1 MKGFDTMLELKK
13 RLFKALDDIWC
24 EITFDNEGM
33 EIFNNLWDELM
44 EAIVKENLSKINEI
58 IDKFYLEFQ
67 KTKYDISW
75 EILDQLED
83 MDFTDI

>member
-1 MKGFDTMLELKK
+1 MLELKK
-13 RLFKALDDIWC
+13 RLFDALEDIWG
-24 EITFDNEGM
+24 ELTFDREGK

-44 EAIVKENLSKINEI
+44 EAIIKEDLFQINEI

>member
-1 MKGFDTMLELKK
+1 MLELKK
-13 RLFKALDDIWC
+13 RLFDALQDIWG
-24 EITFDNEGM
+24 ELTFDKEGK
-33 EIFNNLWDELM
+33 EIFNSLWDELM
-44 EAIVKENLSKINEI
+44 EAIIKEDLFKINEM